1 MIFLLTKF
9 LYLNEDCSCNYK
21 TNWNAFITK
30 KMKKKIQIEGGRL
43 GSIVFQVVKILFP
56 KNEYS

>member
-1 MIFLLTKF
+1 MRIDPVIIKQIEMLLSQK
-9 LYLNEDCSCNYK
+9 NE
-21 TNWNAFITK
+21 
-30 KMKKKIQIEGGRL
+30 KKIQIEGGRL